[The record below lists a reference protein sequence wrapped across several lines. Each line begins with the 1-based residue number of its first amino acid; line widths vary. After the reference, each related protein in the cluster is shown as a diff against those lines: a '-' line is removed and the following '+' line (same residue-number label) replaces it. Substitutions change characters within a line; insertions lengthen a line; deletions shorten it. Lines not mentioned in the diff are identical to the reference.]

1 MFEGGLM
8 VNDTVLGVGLGILVA
23 ILGLIY
29 WRLIV
34 CGIKIDALESL
45 SRSLLDSPVEIDQ
58 DSLIDRVL
66 DAVHES
72 MGQMEMP
79 TAQDHIMGGVAQMA
93 QMWLMKKMGF
103 SPGFGANID
112 QEPLIEA
119 PGLDTDA

>member
-72 MGQMEMP
+72 MSSMEMP

-103 SPGFGANID
+103 APGFGGNLD

>member
-1 MFEGGLM
+1 M
-8 VNDTVLGVGLGILVA
+8 VNETMLGVGLGILVA

-58 DSLIDRVL
+58 ESLIDRVL

-72 MGQMEMP
+72 MATMEMP

-103 SPGFGANID
+103 QPGFGMNPE